1 MAENHQNTRQRF
13 TEILKIIVLAG
24 LQIVTDDA
32 KVCFFKQIMLTKK
45 DDNKTFVTFRIFL
58 KCQKV
63 EKCEYQKISCDVV
76 VVST

>member
-1 MAENHQNTRQRF
+1 VAENHQNTRQRF

-45 DDNKTFVTFRIFL
+45 DDT
-58 KCQKV
+58 Q
-63 EKCEYQKISCDVV
+63 
-76 VVST
+76 